1 MVTLATAWRANQSG
15 VGEINLEGGRPP
27 REKAI
32 KIIQE
37 QILVA
42 WMAVTVGIATSKI
55 FRRRF
60 SWGRGGGGVQSVEV
74 TTTETVVDMTDSL
87 REWNKISSTQRC

>member
-1 MVTLATAWRANQSG
+1 MVTLAKAWRANQSG

-42 WMAVTVGIATSKI
+42 
-55 FRRRF
+55 
-60 SWGRGGGGVQSVEV
+60 
-74 TTTETVVDMTDSL
+74 
-87 REWNKISSTQRC
+87 